1 VSFASDPGR
10 DDGSLPPVNIV
21 VPDDARE
28 LERDVLAYR
37 RELRA
42 KRRRRRFTRL
52 LRPFRTEELG
62 GHAAIIPLI
71 AACLAISLVGGAL
84 LSVIT
89 MSPAHAP
96 TTSDQ
101 PPGTGTL
108 TRLPPGAVL
117 LRGKTG
123 LLAGKAVPV
132 QSLKSSAIALVPANC
147 GCGPELKRLAD
158 QARAAGAGLYFAGTG
173 DAIPQLPALT
183 ARYGERTAVEADDR
197 ADVLGAVYHP
207 SGLTVLF
214 VFKDATADVHRI
226 VSADFELGPEL
237 EKLKQTGSSAT
248 GQPTS
253 L

>member
-1 VSFASDPGR
+1 VSFASEPGR

-21 VPDDARE
+21 VPDDARD

-37 RELRA
+37 REVRA
-42 KRRRRRFTRL
+42 TRRRRFTRL
-52 LRPFRTEELG
+52 LRPFGTQRFG
-62 GHAAIIPLI
+62 GQAAIIPLI

-89 MSPAHAP
+89 MSQAHAP

-108 TRLPPGAVL
+108 TRLPPGTVL
-117 LRGKTG
+117 LQGKP
-123 LLAGKAVPV
+123 VPV

-158 QARAAGAGLYFAGTG
+158 QARAAGVNVYFAGSG
-173 DAIPQLPALT
+173 GAIPQLPGLAS
-183 ARYGERTAVEADDR
+183 RYGEGVATEADDT
-197 ADVLGAVYHP
+197 ADVLGAAYRP
-207 SGLTVLF
+207 SGLTVLL
-214 VFKDATADVHRI
+214 VFKDATVYAPHRI
-226 VSADFELGPEL
+226 LSADFKLGPEL
-237 EKLKQTGSSAT
+237 KKLKQTGPSAT
-248 GQPTS
+248 GQTAS